1 MRDFLNITHEFN
13 GINESAEILKGNG
26 TVHFTGLTG
35 VQAAHISELVKQE
48 IGADTH
54 VIIVNDEQK
63 AISMTNDMAFLGVNV
78 AYYPA
83 KDVIFYNVDMHGN
96 EIMYKRL
103 ACISKYIECSEK
115 NEPITIITTIDA
127 CLDMLIP
134 LEKYKKSIKN
144 ISKDDEI
151 DTDKLAAELV
161 QMGYE
166 RCGMVNEAGQFAIRG
181 GIIDIFDVTSDT
193 PVRMELWGDSVDSI
207 RTFNAESQKSISE
220 IDKLRIFPATDML
233 FSDDEIQE
241 AAGYILS
248 DIAVRLDELGDNN
261 KKKDSETYE
270 RCNRLRALSAIVESN
285 SVNPKFI
292 SYYEKNIS
300 YLLDYFDENTLIS
313 LVEPMLL
320 SERFEELNTEYTS
333 SMESRYAEGY
343 CLEQQTH
350 GLKNIS
356 EMYKS
361 LEKRK
366 CGIFTSFD
374 SKIHDIK
381 TDCTVSIR
389 AISAE
394 NYNNAFDLLL
404 KELKSYQKRN
414 YRICLVT
421 SSTARKERLIK
432 ELSDNEVRAYN
443 ATNDDAL
450 VPGTVAVMLGGLS
463 EGFEYP
469 ENKFVCI
476 SENDIFKE
484 KKRKKQKRKHIDI
497 TELDIV
503 PGDYVVHEN
512 HGIGVYKGIERIKT
526 DNIYKDYV
534 KIEYAGNSAI
544 YVLATQ
550 ADVLQKYAN
559 ADTDRK
565 PTVNKLGSVAW
576 SNAKKR
582 ASESAEKIAEDLV
595 EIYAKRMQLKG
606 YRFGPDDEWQKEFE
620 ELFPYE
626 ETDDQLS
633 AVEDIKTDMESD
645 RIMDRLICGDVGFG
659 KTEVAMRAAFKA
671 VNDGKQVAFLAPT
684 TILARQQYL
693 SFVNRFATFPV
704 KIAHMSGFC
713 TTAEN
718 RATAKEVAAGNVDIV
733 IGTHRILSKDMAFKN
748 LGLLIIDE
756 EQRFGVAHK
765 EKLKKLKANVDVL
778 ALSATPIPRTLNM
791 SLVGIRD
798 MSTLEEPPV
807 DRMPIQTFV
816 TEYNMQ
822 IVKEAITRE
831 VARGGQVYYVNNR
844 VQGIESVTKELEE
857 MMPDVTFAYAHGQM
871 DKRQLERVM
880 LSFIDGEIDVLV
892 STTIVETGMDI
903 ANVNTIIIEDAD
915 KFGLSQLYQLRGRVG
930 RSGRSSYSFLLYKR
944 DKVVTEV
951 ALKRL
956 NALRELTDLGSG
968 YKIAMKDLEIRGAGN
983 LLGKTQHGFISSVG
997 FEMYTKLINNAVAKL
1012 KGEPVEENE
1021 YETLID
1027 LNVDAYVPN
1036 DYITRETQKLEIYK
1050 RISNITSYE
1059 DVTDML
1065 DELNDRYG
1073 AVPKETINLLNIAYI
1088 KALAHKNFITEIR
1101 GGKKNGKWT
1110 TVAYFYKDASPEF
1123 IEGVKAFCEK
1133 AGGSFVFLDGEE
1145 KCLMWSYPIAKISN
1159 SGEYLELIA
1168 NVLVK
1173 LGE

>member
-1 MRDFLNITHEFN
+1 MKDFLNISHEFS
-13 GINESAEILKGNG
+13 GINKGVEVLKDNG
-26 TVHFTGLTG
+26 TVHFTGLSG
-35 VQAAHISELVKQE
+35 VQVAHISESVRQRT
-48 IGADTH
+48 GAEAH
-54 VIIVNDEQK
+54 VIIVSDEQK
-63 AISMTNDMAFLGVNV
+63 AVTMTGDMAFMGINAV
-78 AYYPA
+78 YYPA
-83 KDVIFYNVDMHGN
+83 KDAIFYNVGMHGN

-103 ACISKYIECSEK
+103 GCISRYIECTEN
-115 NEPITIITTIDA
+115 NEPITVVTTADA

-134 LEKYKKSIKN
+134 IEKYKKSIKYIYAN
-144 ISKDDEI
+144 DET
-151 DTDKLAAELV
+151 DTDRLAEELV
-161 QMGYE
+161 KMGYE
-166 RCGMVNEAGQFAIRG
+166 RRSIVNEAGQFAIRG

-193 PVRMELWGDSVDSI
+193 PVRIELWGDSVESI
-207 RTFNAESQKSISE
+207 RTFNAETQKSISE
-220 IDKLRIFPATDML
+220 TDMLRIFPATDML
-233 FSDDEIQE
+233 FSDEEIRD

-261 KKKDSETYE
+261 TKKDAVIYE
-270 RCNRLRALSAIVESN
+270 RCNRLRALSAVAESN
-285 SVNPKFI
+285 SPNPKFI
-292 SYYEKNIS
+292 SYYENNIS
-300 YLLDYFDENTLIS
+300 YLLDYFGDNTLIS
-313 LVEPMLL
+313 VVEPMLIT
-320 SERFEELNTEYTS
+320 ERFEELNSEYMS

-343 CLEQQTH
+343 CLESQTH
-350 GLKNIS
+350 GLKNILD
-356 EMYKS
+356 MYKS
-361 LEKRK
+361 LKSRK
-366 CGIFTSFD
+366 CCIFTSFD
-374 SKIHDIK
+374 SRIRDIES
-381 TDCTVSIR
+381 DCTINIR
-389 AISAE
+389 AVSSE
-394 NYNNAFDLLL
+394 NYNNAFDLLI

-432 ELSDNEVRAYN
+432 ELSDNEIRAYN
-443 ATNDDAL
+443 SSDYGEL
-450 VPGTVAVMLGGLS
+450 VPGTTAVMLGGLS

-476 SENDIFKE
+476 SENDIFKD

-497 TELDIV
+497 TELDMV
-503 PGDYVVHEN
+503 PGDFVVHES
-512 HGIGVYKGIERIKT
+512 HGIGIYRGIERIKT
-526 DNIYKDYV
+526 DNVYKDYV
-534 KIEYAGNSAI
+534 KIEYAGNSAV

-559 ADTDRK
+559 ADTDKK

-576 SNAKKR
+576 SNAKRR
-582 ASESAEKIAEDLV
+582 AKESAEKTAKDLI
-595 EIYAKRMQLKG
+595 EIYARRMQLKG
-606 YRFGPDDEWQKEFE
+606 YRFSEDDEWQREFE

-626 ETDDQLS
+626 ETDDQLA
-633 AVEDIKTDMESD
+633 AVEDIKSDMESD

-693 SFVNRFATFPV
+693 SFVNRFSSFPV
-704 KIAHMSGFC
+704 KISHMSGFC
-713 TTAEN
+713 TAAEN
-718 RATAKEVAAGNVDIV
+718 RAVAKDVAAGNTDIV
-733 IGTHRILSKDMAFKN
+733 IGTHRILSKDMVFKD

-791 SLVGIRD
+791 SLAGIRD
-798 MSTLEEPPV
+798 MSTLEEPPI

-816 TEYNMQ
+816 TEHNMQ

-844 VQGIESVTKELEE
+844 VQGIENVTRELEE

-871 DKRQLERVM
+871 DKKQLERVM
-880 LSFIDGEIDVLV
+880 LSFTEGETDVLV

-930 RSGRSSYSFLLYKR
+930 RSGRSSYSFLLYRR
-944 DKVVTEV
+944 DRAITET

-997 FEMYTKLINNAVAKL
+997 FEMYTKLINNAVAEL
-1012 KGEPVEENE
+1012 KGEPVKENE
-1021 YETLID
+1021 YETTVD

-1036 DYITRETQKLEIYK
+1036 DYITKETQKLEIYK
-1050 RISNITSYE
+1050 RISNINSHE
-1059 DVTDML
+1059 DVSDML

-1073 AVPKETINLLNIAYI
+1073 AVPKETVNLLNIAYI
-1088 KALAHKNFITEIR
+1088 KSLAHGKFITEIR

-1110 TVAYFYKDASPEF
+1110 TAAYLYRDAPVGFQNEIKS
-1123 IEGVKAFCEK
+1123 FCEK
-1133 AGGSFVFLDGEE
+1133 AGGSVLFIEGED
-1145 KCLMWSYPIAKISN
+1145 KCLMWSYPTAKVN
-1159 SGEYLELIA
+1159 NTGEYLDLI
-1168 NVLVK
+1168 VKTLVK
-1173 LGE
+1173 LNV